1 MIASETLAQIV
12 QSVLLEPLELYLSGE
27 YQRNN
32 KVLGSWKKKKKKSY
46 AYQQSNWVNL
56 VYVMVS

>member
-32 KVLGSWKKKKKKSY
+32 KVLGS
-46 AYQQSNWVNL
+46 
-56 VYVMVS
+56 